1 MSEKDLSIDEII
13 KRAEEI
19 KAQAEQHLAQA
30 QKSLDEM
37 AKTAIDEVTVD
48 TEAVMQRVEQLSAQE
63 EDVKTFTSSP
73 KSAEKTQTVRLSL
86 PKIDRTKSFST
97 IKKAFK
103 IESEEENDDDMK
115 IVREK
120 ESDDDMKIVKEKADD
135 TVLFPNDKT
144 KPVILSSGN
153 ENDPDSLQEVPT
165 IISRKELKNY
175 LNGESSQDTDFEAE
189 IGVQISFDGFDD
201 EVEEVPSIDEA
212 VAEQILIEHRK
223 EKVDK
228 FRLFGPDETDIKLG
242 DKEFQASD
250 YKSENQQGII
260 LSSLFAKKSKA
271 QIQIVITIV
280 TGVLMLLMT
289 VFRDSEY
296 FPLFLAPTEV
306 FLATNLALL
315 ILTMLVNYNIFIH
328 AFNFKK
334 GLNCD
339 LPVAVLNIFI
349 LAQTIGFLANNN
361 LWLDNGSFMGIVS
374 AFTLFA
380 SQLGKLQ
387 IIVRVIDNFD
397 FIISEGDKYCLEN
410 IANKI
415 DAQIIS
421 RGILD
426 DENPI
431 IKTSVKTDFPTNF
444 MEISCKTDPGDR
456 LVRVL
461 APISWIISGIVL
473 AFVGL
478 TQGINTGINACVCAL
493 AVSTPATLLFM
504 MNSLLTDL
512 SEQLEKYSSRVCGFD
527 GVNMAI
533 ATDAMV
539 LEASSLFGK
548 QSCDIY
554 GIKVFNNTKVDDAI
568 IYAAAVITQTKSPL
582 ASAFDDVIIGK
593 QSILPKVENV
603 VYEDSMGTSAWVYKR
618 RVLVGNRNLLIHHGI
633 EVPTEAFEK
642 KHTTKNRKA
651 LYLAVNGKI
660 MAMFVVSYSADPDLK
675 RELKKLEKSGITL
688 IVKSSDPN
696 INEESLTKLFALPK
710 GFIRVMNYSAT
721 RVFEKYSD
729 MTVQKSPCY
738 IIHDGSAKS
747 FIGAVRGA
755 FSTGSCKKLIY
766 FLTSF
771 GSALGIFAVV
781 LMCILGGFNQLTST
795 ACTVFLGIWNIFV
808 YIISKLQ
815 KLNF

>member
-1 MSEKDLSIDEII
+1 MSDRDLSIDEII
-13 KRAEEI
+13 KRAEQI

-48 TEAVMQRVEQLSAQE
+48 AEAVMQKVEQLSAQE

-73 KSAEKTQTVRLSL
+73 KSSEKTQTVRLTL

-103 IESEEENDDDMK
+103 NESNEENDDDMK

-120 ESDDDMKIVKEKADD
+120 SDD

-144 KPVILSSGN
+144 KPVILSSSK
-153 ENDPDSLQEVPT
+153 EDDPDSLQEVPT
-165 IISRKELKNY
+165 IISRNELKNY
-175 LNGESSQDTDFEAE
+175 LNGEPSQNTDFEAE

-201 EVEEVPSIDEA
+201 EVEEVPSIDEEI
-212 VAEQILIEHRK
+212 AEQILIEHRR

-228 FRLFGPDETDIKLG
+228 FRLFGPDETDVKLG
-242 DKEFQASD
+242 DKEFQSSD

-271 QIQIVITIV
+271 QIQIITTII

-289 VFRDSEY
+289 LFRDSEY

-315 ILTMLVNYNIFIH
+315 VLTMLVNYNIFIH

-339 LPVAVLNIFI
+339 LPVAILNICI

-387 IIVRVIDNFD
+387 IVVRVIDNFD

-415 DAQIIS
+415 DSQIIS

-444 MEISCKTDPGDR
+444 MEISCKTEPSNR
-456 LVRVL
+456 LVRIL
-461 APISWIISGIVL
+461 APISWIISAIVL

-478 TQGINTGINACVCAL
+478 TQGINAGINAAICAL

-593 QSILPKVENV
+593 QSILPKVEKIT
-603 VYEDSMGTSAWVYKR
+603 YEESMGTSAWVYGRK
-618 RVLVGNRNLLIHHGI
+618 VLVGNRNLLIRHGV
-633 EVPTEAFEK
+633 EVPTETFEK
-642 KHTTKNRKA
+642 QHTTKNRKA

-688 IVKSSDPN
+688 IVKSCDPH

-710 GFIRVMNYSAT
+710 GFIRVMNYSAS
-721 RVFEKYSD
+721 RVYEKYSD

-755 FSTGSCKKLIY
+755 FSTSSCKKLIY

-795 ACTVFLGIWNIFV
+795 ACTVFLGIWNLFV
-808 YIISKLQ
+808 YIISKIQ
-815 KLNF
+815 KLGF

>member
-1 MSEKDLSIDEII
+1 MSDKDLSIDEII
-13 KRAEEI
+13 KRAEQI

-48 TEAVMQRVEQLSAQE
+48 AEAVMQKVEQLSTQE

-73 KSAEKTQTVRLSL
+73 KSAEKTQTVRLTL

-103 IESEEENDDDMK
+103 NESNEENDDDMK

-120 ESDDDMKIVKEKADD
+120 SDD

-144 KPVILSSGN
+144 KPVILSSSK
-153 ENDPDSLQEVPT
+153 EDDPDSLQEVPT
-165 IISRKELKNY
+165 IISRNELKNY
-175 LNGESSQDTDFEAE
+175 LNGEPSQNTDFEAE

-201 EVEEVPSIDEA
+201 KVEEVPSIDEEI
-212 VAEQILIEHRK
+212 AEQILIEHRR

-228 FRLFGPDETDIKLG
+228 FRLFGPDETDVKLG
-242 DKEFQASD
+242 DKEFQSSD
-250 YKSENQQGII
+250 YKNENQQGII

-271 QIQIVITIV
+271 QIQIITTII

-289 VFRDSEY
+289 LFRDSEY

-315 ILTMLVNYNIFIH
+315 VLTMLVNYNIFIH

-339 LPVAVLNIFI
+339 LPVAILNICI

-387 IIVRVIDNFD
+387 IVVRVIDNFD

-415 DAQIIS
+415 DSQIIS

-444 MEISCKTDPGDR
+444 MEISCKTEPSNR
-456 LVRVL
+456 LVRIL
-461 APISWIISGIVL
+461 APISWIISAIVL

-478 TQGINTGINACVCAL
+478 TQGINAGINAAICAL

-593 QSILPKVENV
+593 QSILPKVEKIT
-603 VYEDSMGTSAWVYKR
+603 YEESMGTSAWVYGRK
-618 RVLVGNRNLLIHHGI
+618 VLVGNRNLLIRHGV
-633 EVPTEAFEK
+633 EVPTETFEK
-642 KHTTKNRKA
+642 QHTTKNRKA

-688 IVKSSDPN
+688 IVKSCDPH

-710 GFIRVMNYSAT
+710 GFIRVMNYSAS
-721 RVFEKYSD
+721 RVYEKYSD

-755 FSTGSCKKLIY
+755 FSTSSCKKLIY

-795 ACTVFLGIWNIFV
+795 ACTVFLGIWNLFV
-808 YIISKLQ
+808 YIISKIQ
-815 KLNF
+815 KLGF

>member
-48 TEAVMQRVEQLSAQE
+48 TEAVMQRVEQLSAHE
-63 EDVKTFTSSP
+63 EDIKTFTSSQ

-175 LNGESSQDTDFEAE
+175 LNGEPPQDTDFEAE

-339 LPVAVLNIFI
+339 LPVAVLNICI

-361 LWLDNGSFMGIVS
+361 LWLDNG
-374 AFTLFA
+374 
-380 SQLGKLQ
+380 
-387 IIVRVIDNFD
+387 
-397 FIISEGDKYCLEN
+397 
-410 IANKI
+410 
-415 DAQIIS
+415 
-421 RGILD
+421 
-426 DENPI
+426 
-431 IKTSVKTDFPTNF
+431 
-444 MEISCKTDPGDR
+444 
-456 LVRVL
+456 
-461 APISWIISGIVL
+461 
-473 AFVGL
+473 
-478 TQGINTGINACVCAL
+478 
-493 AVSTPATLLFM
+493 
-504 MNSLLTDL
+504 
-512 SEQLEKYSSRVCGFD
+512 
-527 GVNMAI
+527 
-533 ATDAMV
+533 
-539 LEASSLFGK
+539 
-548 QSCDIY
+548 
-554 GIKVFNNTKVDDAI
+554 
-568 IYAAAVITQTKSPL
+568 
-582 ASAFDDVIIGK
+582 
-593 QSILPKVENV
+593 
-603 VYEDSMGTSAWVYKR
+603 
-618 RVLVGNRNLLIHHGI
+618 
-633 EVPTEAFEK
+633 
-642 KHTTKNRKA
+642 
-651 LYLAVNGKI
+651 
-660 MAMFVVSYSADPDLK
+660 
-675 RELKKLEKSGITL
+675 
-688 IVKSSDPN
+688 
-696 INEESLTKLFALPK
+696 
-710 GFIRVMNYSAT
+710 
-721 RVFEKYSD
+721 
-729 MTVQKSPCY
+729 
-738 IIHDGSAKS
+738 
-747 FIGAVRGA
+747 
-755 FSTGSCKKLIY
+755 
-766 FLTSF
+766 
-771 GSALGIFAVV
+771 
-781 LMCILGGFNQLTST
+781 
-795 ACTVFLGIWNIFV
+795 
-808 YIISKLQ
+808 
-815 KLNF
+815 

>member
-1 MSEKDLSIDEII
+1 MSDKDLSIDEII

-48 TEAVMQRVEQLSAQE
+48 AEAVMQKVEQLSAQE

-73 KSAEKTQTVRLSL
+73 KSAEKTQTVRLTL

-103 IESEEENDDDMK
+103 NESNEENDDDMKIVKDNENDDDMK

-120 ESDDDMKIVKEKADD
+120 SDDTI
-135 TVLFPNDKT
+135 LFPNDKT
-144 KPVILSSGN
+144 KPVILSSSK
-153 ENDPDSLQEVPT
+153 EDDPDSLQEVPT
-165 IISRKELKNY
+165 IISRNELKNY
-175 LNGESSQDTDFEAE
+175 LNGEPSQNTDFEAE

-201 EVEEVPSIDEA
+201 EVEEVPSIDEEI
-212 VAEQILIEHRK
+212 AEQILIEHRR

-228 FRLFGPDETDIKLG
+228 FRLFGPDETDVKLG
-242 DKEFQASD
+242 DKEFQSSD

-271 QIQIVITIV
+271 QIQIITTII
-280 TGVLMLLMT
+280 TGVIMLLMT
-289 VFRDSEY
+289 LFRDSEY

-315 ILTMLVNYNIFIH
+315 VLTMLVNYNIFIH

-339 LPVAVLNIFI
+339 LPVAILNICI

-387 IIVRVIDNFD
+387 IVVRVIDNFD

-415 DAQIIS
+415 DSQIIS

-444 MEISCKTDPGDR
+444 MEISCKTEPSNR
-456 LVRVL
+456 LVRIL
-461 APISWIISGIVL
+461 APISWIISAIVL

-478 TQGINTGINACVCAL
+478 TQGINAGINAAICAL

-593 QSILPKVENV
+593 QSILPKVEKIT
-603 VYEDSMGTSAWVYKR
+603 YEESMGTSAWVYGRK
-618 RVLVGNRNLLIHHGI
+618 VLVGNRNLLIHHGV
-633 EVPTEAFEK
+633 EVPTETFEK
-642 KHTTKNRKA
+642 QHTTKNRKA

-688 IVKSSDPN
+688 IVKSCDPH

-710 GFIRVMNYSAT
+710 GFVRVMNYSAS
-721 RVFEKYSD
+721 RVYEKYSD

-755 FSTGSCKKLIY
+755 FSTSSCKKLIY
-766 FLTSF
+766 FLTGF
-771 GSALGIFAVV
+771 GSALGTFAVV

-795 ACTVFLGIWNIFV
+795 ACTVFLGIWNLFV
-808 YIISKLQ
+808 YIISKIQ
-815 KLNF
+815 KLGF

>member
-1 MSEKDLSIDEII
+1 MSDRDLSIDEII
-13 KRAEEI
+13 KRAEQI

-48 TEAVMQRVEQLSAQE
+48 AEAVMQKVEQLSAQE
-63 EDVKTFTSSP
+63 EDVKTFTSSQ
-73 KSAEKTQTVRLSL
+73 KSSEKTQTVRLTL

-103 IESEEENDDDMK
+103 NESNEENDDDMKIVKDNENDDDMK

-120 ESDDDMKIVKEKADD
+120 SDD

-144 KPVILSSGN
+144 KPVILSSSK
-153 ENDPDSLQEVPT
+153 EDDPDSLQEVPT
-165 IISRKELKNY
+165 IISRNELKNY
-175 LNGESSQDTDFEAE
+175 LNGEPSQNTDFEAE

-201 EVEEVPSIDEA
+201 EVEEVPSIDEEI
-212 VAEQILIEHRK
+212 AEQILIEHRR

-228 FRLFGPDETDIKLG
+228 FRLFGPDETDVKLG
-242 DKEFQASD
+242 DKEFQSSD
-250 YKSENQQGII
+250 YKNENQQGII

-271 QIQIVITIV
+271 QIQIITTII

-289 VFRDSEY
+289 LFRDSEY

-315 ILTMLVNYNIFIH
+315 VLTMLVNYNIFIH

-339 LPVAVLNIFI
+339 LPVAILNICI

-387 IIVRVIDNFD
+387 IVVRVIDNFD

-415 DAQIIS
+415 DSQIIS

-444 MEISCKTDPGDR
+444 MEISCKTEPSNR
-456 LVRVL
+456 LVRIL
-461 APISWIISGIVL
+461 APISWIISAIVL

-478 TQGINTGINACVCAL
+478 TQGINAGINAAICAL

-593 QSILPKVENV
+593 QSILPKVEKIT
-603 VYEDSMGTSAWVYKR
+603 YEESMGTSAWVYGRK
-618 RVLVGNRNLLIHHGI
+618 VLVGNRNLLIRHGV
-633 EVPTEAFEK
+633 EVPTETFEK
-642 KHTTKNRKA
+642 QHTTKNRKA

-688 IVKSSDPN
+688 IVKSCDPN

-710 GFIRVMNYSAT
+710 GFIRVMNYSAS
-721 RVFEKYSD
+721 RVYEKYSD

-755 FSTGSCKKLIY
+755 FSTSSCKKLIY

-795 ACTVFLGIWNIFV
+795 ACTVFLSIWNLFV
-808 YIISKLQ
+808 YIISKIQ
-815 KLNF
+815 KLGF

>member
-1 MSEKDLSIDEII
+1 MSDRDLSIDEII
-13 KRAEEI
+13 KRAEQI

-48 TEAVMQRVEQLSAQE
+48 AEAVMQKVEQLSAQE

-73 KSAEKTQTVRLSL
+73 KSAEKTQTVRLTL

-103 IESEEENDDDMK
+103 NESNEENDDDMK

-120 ESDDDMKIVKEKADD
+120 SDD

-144 KPVILSSGN
+144 KPVILSSSK
-153 ENDPDSLQEVPT
+153 EDDPDSLQEVPT
-165 IISRKELKNY
+165 IISRNELKNY
-175 LNGESSQDTDFEAE
+175 LNGEPSQNTDFEAE

-201 EVEEVPSIDEA
+201 KVEEVPSIDEEI
-212 VAEQILIEHRK
+212 AEQMLIEHRK

-228 FRLFGPDETDIKLG
+228 FRLFGPDETDVKLG
-242 DKEFQASD
+242 DKEFQSSD

-271 QIQIVITIV
+271 QIQIITTII

-289 VFRDSEY
+289 LFRDSEY

-315 ILTMLVNYNIFIH
+315 VLTMLVNYNIFIH

-339 LPVAVLNIFI
+339 LPVAILNICI

-387 IIVRVIDNFD
+387 IVVRVIDNFD

-415 DAQIIS
+415 DSQIIS

-444 MEISCKTDPGDR
+444 MEISCKTEPSNR
-456 LVRVL
+456 LVRIL
-461 APISWIISGIVL
+461 APISWIISAIVL

-478 TQGINTGINACVCAL
+478 TQGINAGINAAICAL

-593 QSILPKVENV
+593 QSILPKVEKIT
-603 VYEDSMGTSAWVYKR
+603 YEESMGTSAWVYGRK
-618 RVLVGNRNLLIHHGI
+618 VLVGNRNLLIRHGV
-633 EVPTEAFEK
+633 EVPTETFEK
-642 KHTTKNRKA
+642 QHTTKNRKA

-688 IVKSSDPN
+688 IVKSCDPH

-710 GFIRVMNYSAT
+710 GFIRVMNYSAS
-721 RVFEKYSD
+721 RVYEKYSD

-755 FSTGSCKKLIY
+755 FSTSSCKKLIY

-795 ACTVFLGIWNIFV
+795 ACTVFLGIWNLFV
-808 YIISKLQ
+808 YIISKIQ
-815 KLNF
+815 KLGF

>member
-1 MSEKDLSIDEII
+1 MSDRDLSIDEII

-19 KAQAEQHLAQA
+19 KAQAEEHLAQA

-37 AKTAIDEVTVD
+37 AKTAINEVTVD
-48 TEAVMQRVEQLSAQE
+48 TEAVMQKVEQLSEQE
-63 EDVKTFTSSP
+63 EDIKTFTSSK
-73 KSAEKTQTVRLSL
+73 KSADKTQTVRLTL
-86 PKIDRTKSFST
+86 PKIDRTKAFSG
-97 IKKAFK
+97 IKRAKK
-103 IESEEENDDDMK
+103 IEFEEENDDDMK
-115 IVREK
+115 IVEEK
-120 ESDDDMKIVKEKADD
+120 EKSDDN
-135 TVLFPNDKT
+135 TLFPNEKT
-144 KPVILSSGN
+144 KPVILSSSKD
-153 ENDPDSLQEVPT
+153 EDPDSLQEVPT
-165 IISRKELKNY
+165 IISRNELKNY
-175 LNGESSQDTDFEAE
+175 LNGEPSQASGFEAE
-189 IGVQISFDGFDD
+189 IGVQMSFDGFDD
-201 EVEEVPSIDEA
+201 EVEEVPSIDEE

-242 DKEFQASD
+242 DKEFQSSD
-250 YKSENQQGII
+250 YKNENQQGII
-260 LSSLFAKKSKA
+260 LSSLFAKKSKT

-280 TGVLMLLMT
+280 TGVIMLLMT
-289 VFRDSEY
+289 LFRDSEY
-296 FPLFLAPTEV
+296 FPLFLAPTNV
-306 FLATNLALL
+306 FLSTSLALL
-315 ILTMLVNYNIFIH
+315 SLTMLVNYNIFIH

-339 LPVAVLNIFI
+339 LPVAVLNILIF
-349 LAQTIGFLANNN
+349 AQTIGFLANDN

-374 AFTLFA
+374 AFTLFV

-410 IANKI
+410 IANKV
-415 DAQIIS
+415 DAQIIA

-444 MEISCKTDPGDR
+444 MEISCKTEPGDR

-461 APISWIISGIVL
+461 APVSWIISAIIL

-478 TQGINTGINACVCAL
+478 TQGINTGINSSICAL

-539 LEASSLFGK
+539 MEASSLFGK
-548 QSCDIY
+548 QGCDLH
-554 GIKVFNNTKVDDAI
+554 GIKVFNEAKVDDAI

-582 ASAFDDVIIGK
+582 ASVFDDVIIGK

-603 VYEDSMGTSAWVYKR
+603 VYEDSMGTSAWVYR
-618 RVLVGNRNLLIHHGI
+618 RKVLVGNRNLLIHHGV

-651 LYLAVNGKI
+651 LYLAINGKI
-660 MAMFVVSYSADPDLK
+660 MAMFVVTYSADPELK

-688 IVKSSDPN
+688 IVKSCDPH

-710 GFIRVMNYSAT
+710 GFIKVMNYSAA

-755 FSTGSCKKLIY
+755 YSTSSGKKLLY

-771 GSALGIFAVV
+771 GSALGIFAVA
-781 LMCILGGFNQLTST
+781 LMCILGGFNQLTAT

-815 KLNF
+815 KIGF